1 MSEALPASA
10 AGDFPRRVTPEIL
23 DELPASDPRAQRS
36 RGDLRRINRIMA
48 AVTWVKRGLTLAA
61 AEKRPRAVV
70 ELGAGDGTLAL
81 RLARS
86 LGNAW
91 LGTHLT
97 LLDLEPIV
105 THKTADAIRACGW
118 TLEVVAA
125 DALDWLGRARPE
137 RVGFVFANLFVHHF
151 EGERLARLLGRIGAH
166 ADAFVCCEPRRS
178 KLALAGS
185 RLLGLI
191 GCNDVTRHDAVVS
204 VRAGF
209 RDAEIGVA
217 WRSAVEGRWTLKETG
232 AGAFSHL
239 FVARRDD

>member
-10 AGDFPRRVTPEIL
+10 ADDFPRRVTPEIL
-23 DELPASDPRAQRS
+23 DELPASDPRARRS
-36 RGDLRRINRIMA
+36 RADLRRINRIMA
-48 AVTWVKRGLTLAA
+48 AVTWLKRGLNRAVA
-61 AEKRPRAVV
+61 VRSRAVV

-86 LGNAW
+86 LGGAW

-97 LLDLEPIV
+97 LLDLEPSV
-105 THKTADAIRACGW
+105 SPSTADAIRACGW
-118 TLEVVAA
+118 TLEVVEA
-125 DALDWLGRARPE
+125 DALDWLSRARGE
-137 RVGFVFANLFVHHF
+137 RVGIVFANLFVHHF
-151 EGERLARLLGRIGAH
+151 EGERLTRLLGGIAAR

-178 KLALAGS
+178 RFALTGS

-209 RDAEIGVA
+209 RDDEIGAA
-217 WRSAVEGRWTLKETG
+217 WRAAVGDEWQLSETA

-239 FVARRDD
+239 FVAKRHE

>member
-1 MSEALPASA
+1 MNEALPASA
-10 AGDFPRRVTPEIL
+10 AEDFPRRVKPEIL
-23 DELPASDPRAQRS
+23 DELPASDPRARRS
-36 RGDLRRINRIMA
+36 RADLRRINRIMA
-48 AVTWVKRGLTLAA
+48 AVTWLKRGLAMAA
-61 AEKRPRAVV
+61 TRRPRTVV

-86 LGNAW
+86 LGNSW

-105 THKTADAIRACGW
+105 AEKTADAIRACGW

-125 DALDWLGRARPE
+125 DALDWLSRARPE
-137 RVGFVFANLFVHHF
+137 RVGVVFANLFVHHF
-151 EGERLARLLGRIGAH
+151 DGERLARLLGGVAAQ

-178 KLALAGS
+178 RFALAGS

-204 VRAGF
+204 VHAGF
-209 RDAEIGVA
+209 RDGEIGSA
-217 WRSAVEGRWTLKETG
+217 WRGAVAGGWALNESA

-239 FVARRDD
+239 FVARRDE